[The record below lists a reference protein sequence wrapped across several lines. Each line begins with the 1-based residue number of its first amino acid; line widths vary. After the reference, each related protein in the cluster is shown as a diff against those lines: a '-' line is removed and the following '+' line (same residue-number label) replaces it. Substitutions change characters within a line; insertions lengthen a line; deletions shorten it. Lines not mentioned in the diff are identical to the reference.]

1 VPGILFLERRLA
13 HLEAAAMNDNHI
25 FVTPGDITHF
35 AADALVCTTDSY
47 FNRGLMHEAFDRA
60 IPGFAEAYSRAV
72 EDCQRQ
78 LDLGKPLWLP
88 ISGCGRLQGVVLV
101 LGASAGPPFHIERIA
116 VESAIACA
124 CRNLQPPAEMSLR
137 PLIAFPFIGTGLGS
151 AHPALHL
158 ESGRVQIAAARQKLD
173 DAATG
178 ILDVAFIAYMQDSL
192 ALLARARR
200 DVVGEPRAPLPVPDR
215 LLHDLP
221 AGEVVL
227 FVGAGVSRGTGL
239 YDWNELIRRLAGE
252 LQIDS
257 KQLEKTSHLDVAQWY
272 RDEEGG
278 NLRLQEIIR
287 SEFGRKSSRP
297 TLAHYLLTSL
307 PVRMFFTTNYD
318 DLLSQSLE
326 ALKYWPV
333 RITEEGDIP
342 RTGSREDTFVVHL
355 HGHVDA
361 PHNIVLSRSDFDSY
375 FKDRPAFA
383 AILKSLLLNHTFFF
397 VGSGL
402 GDPNFWQIYNEISHI
417 LPQKR
422 RRAYATT
429 FARDRRIDELTARQ
443 LRNNNLEV
451 MRLAPSERLSSPDQ
465 FLRLLDYLCDRVI
478 AGRQHDL
485 FLRQQEAEQELFA
498 DPLCQAFNGAADAH
512 TKAIL
517 LEFLTRYGWRPWH
530 PRWLSRWWFQL
541 AHTLP
546 ADETQLRRRL
556 LLASL
561 RTAEEIT
568 DVQRAREALASLDS
582 AGTSQGP
589 QAATP

>member
-1 VPGILFLERRLA
+1 
-13 HLEAAAMNDNHI
+13 MNENHI
-25 FVTPGDITHF
+25 FVTPGDITYF
-35 AADALVCTTDSY
+35 AADAVVCTTDSF

-60 IPGFAEAYSRAV
+60 IPGFAEAYGRAV
-72 EDCQRQ
+72 EERQ
-78 LDLGKPLWLP
+78 GELDLGKPAWLP

-101 LGASAGPPFHIERIA
+101 LGASAGPPFHNERIA
-116 VESAIACA
+116 VESAIGCA
-124 CRNLQPPAEMSLR
+124 CRNLEPPADENLR

-151 AHPALHL
+151 AHPATHL
-158 ESGRVQIAAARQKLD
+158 ESGRVQIAAARRKLD
-173 DAATG
+173 EVAVAG
-178 ILDVAFIAYMQDSL
+178 PLDVAFIAYTQDSL

-200 DVVGEPRAPLPVPDR
+200 DVVGEQRPPIPLPDR
-215 LLHDLP
+215 LLHDLR

-227 FVGAGVSRGTGL
+227 FAGAGVSKGAGL
-239 YDWNELIRRLAGE
+239 YDWNELICRLAEE
-252 LQIDS
+252 LQIPE
-257 KQLEKTSHLDVAQWY
+257 KQREKTSHLDIAQWY

-307 PVRMFFTTNYD
+307 PVRIFFTTNYD

-333 RITEEGDIP
+333 RITEEGHIP

-355 HGHVDA
+355 HGHVDR
-361 PHNIVLSRSDFDSY
+361 PHDIVLSRSDFDGY

-397 VGSGL
+397 VGYGL

-422 RRAYATT
+422 RRAYATA
-429 FARDRRIDELTARQ
+429 FAREKRIDDLTARQ
-443 LRNNNLEV
+443 LANNNLEV
-451 MRLAPSERLSSPDQ
+451 LRLTPSGALSSADQ
-465 FLRLLDYLCDRVI
+465 FLRLLDYLCDRVV

-485 FLRQQEAEQELFA
+485 FLRQQEDQEEPLAEA
-498 DPLCQAFNGAADAH
+498 ICQAFNGASDSH

-561 RTAEEIT
+561 RSAEEIN
-568 DVQRAREALASLDS
+568 DVQRARDALASLDDPS
-582 AGTSQGP
+582 SSPGP
-589 QAATP
+589 DAPTP